1 MNKKYTV
8 YILQSIKFEN
18 KYYTGHTNKS
28 LEDRLWEHNQGMSKY
43 TKAYTPWKI
52 KTYIVF
58 DNEKRAI
65 EFEYYLKTGS
75 GKAFRNKR
83 FI

>member
-1 MNKKYTV
+1 
-8 YILQSIKFEN
+8 
-18 KYYTGHTNKS
+18 
-28 LEDRLWEHNQGMSKY
+28 MSKY
-43 TKAYTPWKI
+43 TKSYTPWEI